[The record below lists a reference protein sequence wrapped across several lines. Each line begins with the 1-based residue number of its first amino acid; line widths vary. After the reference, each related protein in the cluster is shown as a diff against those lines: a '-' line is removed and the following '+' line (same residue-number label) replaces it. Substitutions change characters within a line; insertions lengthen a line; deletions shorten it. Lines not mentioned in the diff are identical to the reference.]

1 MITQCVISITQC
13 VILTQLGAVRTISE
27 VSTMV
32 DISLTVRAD
41 HVIVYRGCCRAST
54 MFLRD

>member
-41 HVIVYRGCCRAST
+41 HVMV
-54 MFLRD
+54 